1 MASPAGRR
9 PILIAIDEQ
18 NRTLASMPM
27 RHGGIAESRVANW
40 PRDHF
45 WARRSRHADPDLTA
59 IPELSLCDIACSS
72 SSAPLASFA
81 CWRGRSTGSLIDHLA
96 VIFMAA

>member
-1 MASPAGRR
+1 MRGDR
-9 PILIAIDEQ
+9 PLAFRAEDKDSNLTTAELLISIP
-18 NRTLASMPM
+18 TT
-27 RHGGIAESRVANW
+27 V
-40 PRDHF
+40 
-45 WARRSRHADPDLTA
+45 

-96 VIFMAA
+96 VILMAAAVVLVVAAMLFP

>member
-1 MASPAGRR
+1 MRGDR
-9 PILIAIDEQ
+9 PLAFRAEDKNSNLIA
-18 NRTLASMPM
+18 
-27 RHGGIAESRVANW
+27 AELLMSI
-40 PRDHF
+40 PI
-45 WARRSRHADPDLTA
+45 TA

-96 VIFMAA
+96 VILMAAAVVLVVAAMLFP